1 MKKVLSLSV
10 LAFGMLLGAGVN
22 AATTSGTLTADGV
35 VSNASGSCDVLGQQ
49 INVKVSKNVQ
59 MAWQCNNTSS
69 VMVAGACS
77 TAGSTK
83 PGTGTCSYSTSVDA
97 TSGETVF
104 TANYPTCPGV
114 ANNGT
119 PPDPAATVPT
129 VGRNAYVGT
138 SSGGAVTPTSL
149 IATSTCTGADILG
162 TPTFVANQ

>member
-10 LAFGMLLGAGVN
+10 LAFGMLLGAGAN
-22 AATTSGTLTADGV
+22 AVTTTGTLTADGTIANDV
-35 VSNASGSCDVLGQQ
+35 AACDLLGQQ
-49 INVKVSKNVQ
+49 VNVKVSKNVQ
-59 MAWQCNNTSS
+59 MAWQCNNTTN

-83 PGTGTCSYSTSVDA
+83 PGTGTCAYSTA
-97 TSGETVF
+97 LNAAGETVF
-104 TANYPTCPGV
+104 TANYPTCPSV

-119 PPDPAATVPT
+119 PVSPAPTVPT

-149 IATSTCTGADILG
+149 IATSTCTGADVLG
-162 TPTFVANQ
+162 TPTFQANK